1 MGEFTPDEEKI
12 LAPFFTNLDKPIFA
26 LKNLPEVVKGA
37 LFSRYSRTAKS
48 LRRVLLDEFINA
60 PEMGFEAIV
69 GHQQERGVSDVVAI
83 KKAEEF
89 YDRVLVGYGDDS
101 VAELAGVHI
110 ACEQVSNIATKA
122 LQDSRIG
129 LSPLE
134 KSTRYVYF
142 DEKVNGN
149 YLYLREPAIMAS
161 HHADIYL
168 ATCEKLFGTYA
179 SLIPKV
185 SGYVTERF
193 PQEEGV
199 SDRAYKSTVRAKT
212 CDLLR
217 GLLPASTITN
227 TGIYGNGRSF
237 EYLLTKMYSSDL
249 AEIRGISGAMNE
261 ELAKVIPSFVKRAN
275 NAYGF
280 QQQAYWKAIRRNLR
294 HAAKQNRAA
303 TSFSKEVT
311 LIDYDANA
319 EERIIAA
326 ALYPHLHDSMAELR
340 QKAAAMPAHER
351 ATVIKTY
358 VGERANRRNK
368 PGRAFELPRYTFDL
382 CCNYGAYR
390 DLQRHRMLTQ
400 ERQELTTR
408 LGYDLPSELADAGFD
423 AEFNDCMAVAANA
436 YDEIVRTH
444 PAEAQYAVP
453 MAYRVRWY
461 ADMSLR
467 EAFHLIELRSMQQG
481 HPDYR
486 RMAQKMHL
494 EIGKVHP
501 ALAKYMTF
509 VDHSAS
515 PTLERLESEKKLD
528 RKLAE
533 VDKKYG
539 AR

>member
-1 MGEFTPDEEKI
+1 MTEFTPEEEKI

-142 DEKVNGN
+142 DEKVNGE
-149 YLYLREPAIMAS
+149 YLYLREPTLMAS
-161 HHADIYL
+161 HQADLYV
-168 ATCEKLFGTYA
+168 ATCEKLFSTYA
-179 SLIPKV
+179 KLIPKV
-185 SGYVTERF
+185 SAYVIERF
-193 PQEEGV
+193 PQETEV

-249 AEIRGISGAMNE
+249 AEIRNISGAMNE

-275 NAYGF
+275 NAYGV

-294 HAAKQNRAA
+294 HAAKQNKAA
-303 TSFSKEVT
+303 ASFSKEVT

-326 ALYPHLHDSMAELR
+326 ALYPHSHDSMADLR

-408 LGYDLPSELADAGFD
+408 LGYDLPSELVDAGFD

-436 YDEIVRTH
+436 YDEIVKSH
-444 PAEAQYAVP
+444 ASEAQYAVP

-461 ADMSLR
+461 ADLNLR
-467 EAFHLIELRSMQQG
+467 EAFHLLELRSTPQG

-486 RMAQKMHL
+486 RMAQKMHA

-501 ALAKYMTF
+501 AFANYMTF

-515 PTLERLESEKKLD
+515 PTLERLESEKKID
-528 RKLAE
+528 KKLAE
-533 VDKKYG
+533 MDKKYG
-539 AR
+539 GH